1 MGEESKHEI
10 KHILLGIMV
19 VAVTVICFFVSYQ
32 SGPKAAATGYLL
44 SGRFNATD
52 GIAVGSH
59 VVLTGIK
66 VGQVTARE
74 YDPKNQNVLVEM
86 TFREDIKIPG
96 ESTVSIVS
104 DGLLGEKYL
113 KVEPGG
119 SENNMK
125 AGDEFEFVQDSIP
138 LLELLEKIVVEAEKK
153 RQQPVMQQPST
164 EKKNNPFSLMSQ

>member
-74 YDPKNQNVLVEM
+74 YDPKNQNLH
-86 TFREDIKIPG
+86 FLPHYSKI
-96 ESTVSIVS
+96 
-104 DGLLGEKYL
+104 
-113 KVEPGG
+113 
-119 SENNMK
+119 
-125 AGDEFEFVQDSIP
+125 
-138 LLELLEKIVVEAEKK
+138 
-153 RQQPVMQQPST
+153 
-164 EKKNNPFSLMSQ
+164 